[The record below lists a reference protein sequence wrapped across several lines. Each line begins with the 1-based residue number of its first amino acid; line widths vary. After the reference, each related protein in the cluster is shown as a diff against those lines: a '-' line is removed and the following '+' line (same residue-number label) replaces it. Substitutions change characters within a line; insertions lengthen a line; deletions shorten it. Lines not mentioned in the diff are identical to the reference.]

1 MPIRRRPTRSP
12 ERIAFA
18 RNQRQTANE
27 FARDIWQL
35 LRGRRLLGEK
45 FRREHPMGPYTL
57 DFVCLDL
64 KLDIEIDGAD
74 HQTEE
79 GKTRDQ
85 RRDAYL
91 RQQGF
96 EVLRID
102 GYRVTQNMTGVR
114 EEIEAVVKRLR
125 GEGGGGAW
133 GTPHPQPL
141 SPLEGRGEPGY
152 CCVLGVRSVTNSL
165 SR

>member
-1 MPIRRRPTRSP
+1 
-12 ERIAFA
+12 
-18 RNQRQTANE
+18 
-27 FARDIWQL
+27 
-35 LRGRRLLGEK
+35 
-45 FRREHPMGPYTL
+45 MGPYTL
-57 DFVCLDL
+57 DFACLDL

-91 RQQGF
+91 RQQEF

-125 GEGGGGAW
+125 GEGGGGA
-133 GTPHPQPL
+133 
-141 SPLEGRGEPGY
+141 
-152 CCVLGVRSVTNSL
+152 
-165 SR
+165 

>member
-74 HQTEE
+74 HQTDE

-91 RQQGF
+91 RHQEF

-125 GEGGGGAW
+125 GEGGGGA
-133 GTPHPQPL
+133 
-141 SPLEGRGEPGY
+141 
-152 CCVLGVRSVTNSL
+152 
-165 SR
+165 